1 MAKGYWVACVNVKN
15 QVEFQKYVDL
25 AGPAINLHGG
35 KFLVRGGKVLN
46 IEGKEYERIVV
57 SVFDSPEKAKEC
69 YESKEYQHAYS
80 FLHDEVAERIIHIA
94 EELD

>member
-1 MAKGYWVACVNVKN
+1 MAKGYWVACFNVKN
-15 QVEFQKYVDL
+15 QDEFKKYVDL
-25 AGPAINLHGG
+25 AGPAINLYGG
-35 KFLVRGGKVLN
+35 KFLVRGGKVFN